1 MQGWRISMED
11 SHTTVLDLIPSP
23 TDDEAK
29 THTGKLSFFGVF
41 DGHGGDKVAL
51 FAGENIYKILQ
62 KQDSFKKGEYNQ
74 GLKDSFLA
82 TDRAILNGTLLAQQ
96 DAERQIFCT
105 RSMNGG
111 TSLLRC
117 IPQLTHVANRT
128 DPKYED
134 EVSGCTACVSLIAG
148 NKVYVVRLRR
158 AVIFVSKKLVLIHHA
173 DIGKCGR
180 LKRCS
185 WY

>member
-62 KQDSFKKGEYNQ
+62 KQDSFKKGDYNQ

-82 TDRAILNGTLLAQQ
+82 TDRAILNGTLLALQNSR
-96 DAERQIFCT
+96 E
-105 RSMNGG
+105 SN
-111 TSLLRC
+111 SLHSAL
-117 IPQLTHVANRT
+117 L
-128 DPKYED
+128 
-134 EVSGCTACVSLIAG
+134 S
-148 NKVYVVRLRR
+148 
-158 AVIFVSKKLVLIHHA
+158 
-173 DIGKCGR
+173 
-180 LKRCS
+180 
-185 WY
+185 